1 MRTLLLVDDSR
12 DDLELLQESLADAG
26 VGDLTVL
33 VASDGDEGLAAI
45 QRHKPD
51 LVLLDL
57 NMPRMHGFKVLE
69 EVRRLDL
76 AVKVVVY
83 STSNNEDDCTG
94 SIARGARAY
103 LSKPSDYRET
113 VDMIRKTHA
122 FWSLAK

>member
-1 MRTLLLVDDSR
+1 VKTLLLVDDSR

-33 VASDGDEGLAAI
+33 LASDGDEGLAAI
-45 QRHKPD
+45 QEHKPD

-57 NMPRMHGFKVLE
+57 NMPKMHGFRVLE
-69 EVRRLDL
+69 EVRKLGL
-76 AVKVVVY
+76 AVKVIVY
-83 STSNNEDDCTG
+83 STSNNEEDWTG

-113 VDMIRKTHA
+113 VDMIKKTHA

>member
-33 VASDGDEGLAAI
+33 VARDGDEGLAAI
-45 QRHKPD
+45 QKHTPD

-57 NMPRMHGFKVLE
+57 NMPRMHGFRVLE
-69 EVRRLDL
+69 EIRKLGLPVR
-76 AVKVVVY
+76 VIVY
-83 STSNNEDDCTG
+83 STSNTEEDCTG
-94 SIARGARAY
+94 SISRGARAY

-113 VDMIRKTHA
+113 VDMIKKTHA